1 MTRRDL
7 FVVVADLDTENAV
20 RSLLCERQAS
30 LGIKLGF
37 NPDRPPDGDLLRYS
51 GQQITRSVKA
61 MVSTAVRPLSSIC
74 MHVRRIS

>member
-51 GQQITRSVKA
+51 GQQIT
-61 MVSTAVRPLSSIC
+61 
-74 MHVRRIS
+74 